1 MPIDSTVPDELLR
14 RSLKEISDLRH
25 FQGPPREFW
34 TNYQTYVAGLTRAQ
48 RISLLLQDKAQP
60 KKWRKIAEWSTNEGP
75 TRFVIPFAAELETLA
90 DRCAQSGDFFAP
102 VERSNAADIPLAV
115 VARLKLQSPDDV
127 CVAAILLGHGEAD
140 TAQEALVRVQLAA
153 DVPRAYQLTQAVHN
167 AKADVEKFASALDVM
182 AVVNAEKRFVAAA
195 LGFCNALST
204 RFTCDRASLGWLE
217 HGYVKLRAMSRTEK
231 FDRQM
236 QAAQKLEAAMEEA
249 IDQDDEV
256 LWPAPEGSAVITRDH
271 EAFAKDQRVDHVVS
285 IPLRVDDKAVAAITC
300 ERQGR
305 AFTQLEVQQLR
316 LCCDQASR
324 RLSDL
329 KKYDRW
335 IGARLITA
343 TREQLAALVGPEHT
357 WAKIV
362 ALCVTAIL
370 AVLFLVPVNYRV
382 EGNFIVRS
390 DDVSYITA
398 PFEGYINEVFART
411 GDIIESDGKLLSLD
425 SSELVL
431 EESAALADMNRYLR
445 EAEKARAAKALGD
458 MRIAQALADQA
469 KARLDLIRYRLERAV
484 IRVPFAGVIVEGDL
498 RERLK
503 APVKQGDALLKVAK
517 LETLYVEAQVDER
530 DVHEI
535 IGRKQGEIAFVA
547 QPKLKYPVRI
557 EKIEPAATPN
567 KDGNFFVVRCA
578 LLGKPQPWWRPGM
591 SGVAKLSVEKRT
603 LIWIIAHRTVDF
615 LRLKLWW

>member
-14 RSLKEISDLRH
+14 RSLKEISELRH

-34 TNYQTYVAGLTRAQ
+34 THYQTYVAGLTRAQ

-60 KKWRKIAEWSTNEGP
+60 GKWRKIGEWSTNTGP
-75 TRFVIPFAAELETLA
+75 TRFVIPFAAELESMA
-90 DRCAQSGDFFAP
+90 DQCAQSGDFLRP
-102 VERSNAADIPLAV
+102 VERSNAVDIPLAL
-115 VARLKLQSPDDV
+115 VARLKLQNPDDV
-127 CVAAILLGHGEAD
+127 CVAAILLGHGDDDA
-140 TAQEALVRVQLAA
+140 AQEALVRVQLAA
-153 DVPRAYQLTQAVHN
+153 DVPRAYQLTQAVTN

-182 AVVNAEKRFVAAA
+182 AVVNAETRFMAAA
-195 LGFCNALST
+195 LGFCNVIST
-204 RFTCDRASLGWLE
+204 RFACDRASLGWLE

-256 LWPAPEGSAVITRDH
+256 IWPAPEGSAVITRDH
-271 EAFAKDQRVDHVVS
+271 EAFAKEQRIENIVS
-285 IPLRVDDKAVAAITC
+285 FPLRIEDKAVAAITC

-305 AFTQLEVQQLR
+305 AFTQAEVQQLR

-329 KKYDRW
+329 KRYDRW
-335 IGARLITA
+335 FGARAGAFAREKLA
-343 TREQLAALVGPEHT
+343 TILGPEHT
-357 WAKIV
+357 WAKILAIV
-362 ALCVTAIL
+362 LTAIV
-370 AVLFLVPVNYRV
+370 AVLFLVPVSYRV

-411 GDIIESDGKLLSLD
+411 GDIVEDGGKLLSLD
-425 SSELVL
+425 TSELLL
-431 EESAALADMNRYLR
+431 EESASLADMNRYLR

-469 KARLDLIRYRLERAV
+469 KARLDLIRYRIERAV
-484 IRVPFAGVIVEGDL
+484 IRSPYNSVIVEGDL

-503 APVKQGDALLKVAK
+503 APVKQGDALLKMAK
-517 LETLYVEAQVDER
+517 LETIFVEAEVDER
-530 DVHEI
+530 DIHEI
-535 IGRKQGEIAFVA
+535 IGRTHGEIAFVA
-547 QPKLKYPVRI
+547 QPKLKYAVRI

-567 KDGNFFVVRCA
+567 KDGNFFIVRCA
-578 LLGKPQPWWRPGM
+578 LLGEPQSWWRPGM
-591 SGVAKLSVEKRT
+591 SGVAKLSVDKRT
-603 LIWIIAHRTVDF
+603 IIWIISHRTVDF
-615 LRLKLWW
+615 LRMKLWW